1 MSVHVGPISPED
13 RHMPRSPN
21 GDLRA
26 SFLRLAGTY
35 AAHLFDYAQ
44 DLLGD
49 RARSAEAVEGALTEA
64 IHHFGPVELEAAG
77 ADGSL
82 RAWLYAVVR
91 RECRDTGSAR
101 DDLDG
106 DGFLDQESEQD
117 VERFVTGS
125 SRAQEAVAEVLTAEY
140 MVTELEDEERRRYLE
155 VVTQVLGGLSDEE
168 VEVLSLSV
176 RHGFDVDDL
185 SVALGLSPRRA
196 QAELTAAT
204 ERFDQL
210 ATATLL
216 LYAGW
221 SGCKKLDR
229 LVGGSYP
236 SAPEDRMCRQV
247 ARHSKSCATCGQI
260 VASRGFGPE
269 FLSILPIAELPPAV
283 RRWLGSVAPT
293 RDADASLPPEL
304 LDLPVPPELSV
315 PRVLPVPPARAEPPE
330 RLVSREPLVSP
341 ERLVSP
347 EPLVSREPTVSPEPP
362 VSERL
367 APPESFDR
375 PTAGAQLSPDSPYAD
390 LPELPELPELPQD
403 DKPDLPYVDELGL
416 PYADRSRHP
425 YADRPRLPY
434 ADRSG
439 HPYAGGPD
447 AEAPYAGRD
456 ELPYAGQA
464 NSTASDGS
472 PYDEPPHPL
481 AFRQPVLP
489 DLPVLSAMPVS
500 RPEAVG
506 PESEG
511 AESGRPESDS
521 AEFDSAEFDGPEF
534 DGPEFD
540 GPEFGRPESD
550 SPEFEG
556 AESDS
561 AEFDSA
567 EFDAPEFD
575 GPEFDGLARW
585 TAAKPIKPI
594 GSDGAVVAGA
604 SGYPSEF
611 DPVRPP
617 ALAGSDQPDVPRR
630 SDRHRKPELADAG
643 PIPGHEPW
651 LTRPRAAVLST
662 LAVVIIA
669 IGAVLASKM
678 SASPDPGHG
687 GSARVTT
694 THGPSSAPSGTAP
707 SSSAQPTARARPS
720 KSGSASPPAGN
731 LPVTPPPFKPTV
743 EPSLLRPSPKPSSPR
758 PKPSSPKPKPS
769 SPKPTPTT
777 PTPTPTT
784 PTPAPTITLP
794 LGL

>member
-1 MSVHVGPISPED
+1 
-13 RHMPRSPN
+13 MPRSPN

-35 AAHLFDYAQ
+35 AANLFDYAQ

-106 DGFLDQESEQD
+106 DGYLDQESEQD

-304 LDLPVPPELSV
+304 MDLPVPPELSV
-315 PRVLPVPPARAEPPE
+315 PRVLPVPPALAVPP
-330 RLVSREPLVSP
+330 
-341 ERLVSP
+341 
-347 EPLVSREPTVSPEPP
+347 
-362 VSERL
+362 ERL

-403 DKPDLPYVDELGL
+403 DEPDLPYVDELGL

-434 ADRSG
+434 ADRAG

-447 AEAPYAGRD
+447 AQAPYDGRD
-456 ELPYAGQA
+456 ELPYAAQA
-464 NSTASDGS
+464 NSTASAGS
-472 PYDEPPHPL
+472 PYDEPPLPPVS
-481 AFRQPVLP
+481 RQPVLP

-500 RPEAVG
+500 GPEAVG
-506 PESEG
+506 PEAVG

-521 AEFDSAEFDGPEF
+521 AESDSAEFEGAEFEGAEFDSAESDGAEFDGAEFDGPES
-534 DGPEFD
+534 
-540 GPEFGRPESD
+540 GRPESD
-550 SPEFEG
+550 SPEFE
-556 AESDS
+556 S

-575 GPEFDGLARW
+575 GPEFDGPEFDAPEFDGLARW

-594 GSDGAVVAGA
+594 GSDGAVVAGT

-617 ALAGSDQPDVPRR
+617 ALAGSDHPDVPRR
-630 SDRHRKPELADAG
+630 SDRHRKRELAGAES
-643 PIPGHEPW
+643 IPGQEPW

-669 IGAVLASKM
+669 VGAVLASKM

-687 GSARVTT
+687 GSARIST

-743 EPSLLRPSPKPSSPR
+743 EPSLLRPSAKPSSPR

>member
-13 RHMPRSPN
+13 RHSPRAPN

-26 SFLRLAGTY
+26 SFLWLASTY

-64 IHHFGPVELEAAG
+64 ISHFGPGALEAAG

-82 RAWLYAVVR
+82 RAWLYAAVR
-91 RECRDTGSAR
+91 RECRGTGSAR
-101 DDLDG
+101 DDQAALDS
-106 DGFLDQESEQD
+106 DGYPERESEQD
-117 VERFVTGS
+117 AERFVTGS

-140 MVTELEDEERRRYLE
+140 MVTELEAEERRRYLE

-168 VEVLSLSV
+168 VEVLSLTV
-176 RHGFDVDDL
+176 RHELGVDDL
-185 SVALGLSPRRA
+185 SVVLGLSPRRA
-196 QAELTAAT
+196 HAQLTAAT

-210 ATATLL
+210 ATAILL

-283 RRWLGSVAPT
+283 RRWLGSVAPS
-293 RDADASLPPEL
+293 RDSDSPVPPEL
-304 LDLPVPPELSV
+304 LDPPIPPESSVVRVPPALPESPVSPVPPALPVPPERL
-315 PRVLPVPPARAEPPE
+315 VPPE
-330 RLVSREPLVSP
+330 L
-341 ERLVSP
+341 
-347 EPLVSREPTVSPEPP
+347 
-362 VSERL
+362 
-367 APPESFDR
+367 FDR
-375 PTAGAQLSPDSPYAD
+375 PAADAQIAPEFPYAD
-390 LPELPELPELPQD
+390 LPELPELPELPHD
-403 DKPDLPYVDELGL
+403 DEPDLPYADKPGRPYADKSGHPYADRPGL
-416 PYADRSRHP
+416 PYADRPGVP
-425 YADRPRLPY
+425 YADRP
-434 ADRSG
+434 G

-447 AEAPYAGRD
+447 AEAAYDGRD
-456 ELPYAGQA
+456 ELPYASQA
-464 NSTASDGS
+464 SSTESDGS
-472 PYDEPPHPL
+472 PYGEPPFPP
-481 AFRQPVLP
+481 APRPPGMP
-489 DLPVLSAMPVS
+489 DLPVLPVS
-500 RPEAVG
+500 G
-506 PESEG
+506 PEPGSPDSDGPEFDS
-511 AESGRPESDS
+511 AEFDGPEFDG

-540 GPEFGRPESD
+540 GSE
-550 SPEFEG
+550 
-556 AESDS
+556 ADS
-561 AEFDSA
+561 AES
-567 EFDAPEFD
+567 
-575 GPEFDGLARW
+575 DGLARW

-594 GSDGAVVAGA
+594 SSDDAVVAAA

-611 DPVRPP
+611 GPVRPP
-617 ALAGSDQPDVPRR
+617 ALVDFDQPDVPSR
-630 SDRHRKPELADAG
+630 SDRHRNRKLADAE
-643 PIPGHEPW
+643 PISGHEPW

-687 GSARVTT
+687 GSAGVTT

-707 SSSAQPTARARPS
+707 SSSAQPTVRAKPS

-743 EPSLLRPSPKPSSPR
+743 EPSLLRPSPKPSSPK

-784 PTPAPTITLP
+784 PTPTPTLP